1 MNPPDTSH
9 TTARGAAAERL
20 AGAWLRRRGLRPLD
34 LNYRCR
40 VGEIDLVMRD
50 GNTLV
55 FIEVRYRRRDRFGS
69 AAESVNRVKQH
80 RIIRAASRYLQQ
92 HPRWANEVCRFDV
105 VSLSGDECDPEIEW
119 IRDAFEL

>member
-1 MNPPDTSH
+1 MNPPGTSP
-9 TTARGAAAERL
+9 TMARGAAAERL
-20 AGAWLRRRGLRPLD
+20 AGAWLRQRGLRPLD
-34 LNYRCR
+34 VNYRCR

-55 FIEVRYRRRDRFGS
+55 FVEVRYRRRDRFGS
-69 AAESVNRVKQH
+69 AAESVSRVKQH

-105 VSLSGDECDPEIEW
+105 VSLSGDERDPEIEW

>member
-1 MNPPDTSH
+1 MNPPGISH
-9 TTARGAAAERL
+9 TMARGAAAERL

-34 LNYRCR
+34 VNYRCR

-55 FIEVRYRRRDRFGS
+55 FVEVRYRRRDRFGS

-105 VSLSGDECDPEIEW
+105 VSLSGDEGDPEIEW